1 MSNVENI
8 VLDVLHDCELTFVRR
23 IVLRY

>member
-8 VLDVLHDCELTFVRR
+8 VLDVLHDCELTFVRQ
-23 IVLRY
+23 IVLRH

>member
-8 VLDVLHDCELTFVRR
+8 VLDVLHDCELTFVRQ
-23 IVLRY
+23 IVL

>member
-8 VLDVLHDCELTFVRR
+8 VLDVLHDCELTFTRR
-23 IVLRY
+23 IVLRH